1 MPTRMTAVAMG
12 VAMVVAMPMAQARIT
27 RAPSP
32 EGSPKIAVETFSTG
46 LSNPWAFQFL
56 PDGRIIANEVR
67 GRMRIVE
74 KDGRVSAPL
83 GGVPPVISSGQGGL
97 LDLALAPDFATSRQI
112 YFTYS
117 EPRGNGRNGTAVAR
131 ARLVLGGS
139 GSGAGAGRIEDVTV
153 IFRQKPDYAS
163 SMHFGSRIAFTRDR
177 TMFVTLGERSSAPDE
192 AQNPANHFGKVI
204 HINQDGSPAADNP
217 RLKGWAPEVWSIGH
231 RNPQSAAIHPTTG
244 KLWTVE
250 HGARGGDEVNIP
262 QAGKNYGW
270 PVISYGRHYSGMR
283 IGVGNKKSG
292 LEQPIYYWDPSIAPC
307 GMAFYTGDLVP
318 EWKGNLF
325 VGALAGSHLARLV
338 LDGEEVVAVERLLG
352 DLGERIR
359 DVRQGPDGA
368 IYVATDNSRG
378 RILRVGPA
386 RSPTR

>member
-1 MPTRMTAVAMG
+1 
-12 VAMVVAMPMAQARIT
+12 MVVAMPMAHARIT
-27 RAPSP
+27 RAPAP
-32 EGSPKIAVETFSTG
+32 ETSPKVTVETYASG

-56 PDGRIIANEVR
+56 PDGRILVNEVR

-83 GGVPPVISSGQGGL
+83 GGVPPVVASGQGGL
-97 LDLALAPDFATSRQI
+97 LDLALAPDFATTRHI
-112 YFTYS
+112 YFTFS

-139 GSGAGAGRIEDVTV
+139 SSGAGRIKDVTV

-163 SMHFGSRIAFTRDR
+163 SMHFGSRLAFARDG

-204 HINQDGSPAADNP
+204 HINQDGSPAAGNP
-217 RLKGWAPEVWSIGH
+217 RLQGWAPEVWSIGH
-231 RNPQSAAIHPTTG
+231 RNPQSAAIHPVTG

-283 IGVGNKKSG
+283 IGVGNRKAG

-318 EWKGNLF
+318 AWKGSLF
-325 VGALAGSHLARLV
+325 VGALAGSHLERLV
-338 LDGEEVVAVERLLG
+338 LDGDEVVAEERLLTN
-352 DLGERIR
+352 LGERIR

-368 IYVATDNSRG
+368 IYVVTDSSRG
-378 RILRVGPA
+378 RILRLGPA
-386 RSPTR
+386 RSTSR

>member
-1 MPTRMTAVAMG
+1 MKLMPRVAI
-12 VAMVVAMPMAQARIT
+12 AAAALLTTLPPAQARIA
-27 RAPSP
+27 RAPAP
-32 EGSPKIAVETFSTG
+32 ESSPKIAVETYASG
-46 LSNPWAFQFL
+46 LANPWAFQFL
-56 PDGRIIANEVR
+56 PDGRILVNEVR

-83 GGVPPVISSGQGGL
+83 GGVPPVVASGQGGL
-97 LDLALAPDFATSRQI
+97 LDLALAPDYANSSHI
-112 YFTYS
+112 YFSYS
-117 EPRGNGRNGTAVAR
+117 EPRGSGRNGTAVAR
-131 ARLVLGGS
+131 ARLVLGG
-139 GSGAGAGRIEDVTV
+139 GAGAGRIEDVTV
-153 IFRQKPDYAS
+153 VFRQKPDYAS
-163 SMHFGSRIAFTRDR
+163 SMHFGSRIAFARDG

-192 AQNPANHFGKVI
+192 AQNPANHFGKVVR
-204 HINQDGSPAADNP
+204 INPDGTVPAGNP

-283 IGVGNKKSG
+283 IGVGNRKAG

-318 EWKGNLF
+318 AWKGSLF

-338 LDGEEVVAVERLLG
+338 LDGEEVVAEERLLTN
-352 DLGERIR
+352 LGERIR

-368 IYVATDNSRG
+368 IYVATDSSRG
-378 RILRVGPA
+378 RILRLGPA
-386 RSPTR
+386 RSTSR